1 MAKFPDIPVE
11 EKKIEG
17 VFSIEKAM
25 KIGAGTTAR
34 RVKQAM
40 SYLVKE
46 QDGGVIQIQPIG
58 ADDLPVGSMEEIS
71 KDELLKDYMPDPA
84 AYKRVMVKMRDIQKS
99 IARGEKFRKRGETF
113 TAEFE
118 FNKALAMDEQNV
130 RANFGVGMCYIERGE
145 KEKAQ
150 EVFER
155 IVKIDAAFGNEH
167 KHLFNEYGI
176 KLRKNKMF
184 ADAVEYY
191 KRALDLTEEDENLH
205 YNIARAEFECENYAR
220 AEDALGKCLALAP
233 DHVEGKKLLSYL
245 RKKGLV

>member
-1 MAKFPDIPVE
+1 MAKLPDIPME

-17 VFSIEKAM
+17 VFSIEKSM

-40 SYLVKE
+40 SYFAKE
-46 QDGGVIQIQPIG
+46 LDGGVIQIQPVG
-58 ADDLPVGSMEEIS
+58 SDDMPVGSVEEIS
-71 KDELLKDYMPDPA
+71 KDDLLRDYMPDPA
-84 AYKRVMVKMRDIQKS
+84 SYKRVMVKMRDVQKS

-155 IVKIDAAFGNEH
+155 IVKIDAAFGDEH

-191 KRALDLTEEDENLH
+191 KRALELTKEDENLY
-205 YNIARAEFECENYAR
+205 YNIARAEFESENYAK
-220 AEDALGKCLALAP
+220 AADAAGKCLALSP
-233 DHVEGKKLLSYL
+233 DHVEGTKLLAYL
-245 RKKGLV
+245 GKKGLV